1 MCKKKIAVIGVG
13 NILMGDEGVGVEV
26 VRRME
31 RLKYL
36 GDVELID
43 AGTAFLDVVLELR
56 SFEKVI
62 IIDAVHG
69 GEAAGTVYRFTL
81 DDVEGDK
88 PAISLHDFGVIESIR
103 LESLVADLPKEIV
116 FYGVEPQIINIAM
129 QLSPTVGGKVDYV
142 VQKIIDELIASGVQV
157 QR

>member
-1 MCKKKIAVIGVG
+1 LCKKKIAVIGVG

-26 VRRME
+26 VRRLE

-88 PAISLHDFGVIESIR
+88 PAISRKLQEMF
-103 LESLVADLPKEIV
+103 
-116 FYGVEPQIINIAM
+116 
-129 QLSPTVGGKVDYV
+129 
-142 VQKIIDELIASGVQV
+142 
-157 QR
+157 